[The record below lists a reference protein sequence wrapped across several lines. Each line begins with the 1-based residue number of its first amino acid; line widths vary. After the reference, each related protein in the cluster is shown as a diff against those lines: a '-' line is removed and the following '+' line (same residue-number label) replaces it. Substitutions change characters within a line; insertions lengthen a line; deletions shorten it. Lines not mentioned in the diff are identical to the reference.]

1 MKGTYYKQI
10 DANKMRQ
17 RQVWRVLTL
26 RRIDALNENGDGFL
40 GKYKDILALEF
51 RGRNHY
57 TVLTRDGEVIARGI
71 VEINKMLDFLE
82 MIKKYKENLKL

>member
-1 MKGTYYKQI
+1 MKDAYYKKI
-10 DANKMRQ
+10 DANKLRQ

-40 GKYKDILALEF
+40 GKYKDVYDLEY

-71 VEINKMLDFLE
+71 IEINKMLDFLE
-82 MIKKYKENLKL
+82 MLKGLNKGK